1 MNCYSDVNRQNES
14 RMMEKCKCMRKK
26 SEFFR
31 NTGKALLLGI
41 CMAFSCASA
50 AGAQEDSL
58 PAYIVEADEAPEVG
72 GLICQGQ
79 MKLDFAQQYR
89 VYFYEG
95 GYALLDITESGQ
107 YLLVPEEAE
116 IPEGL
121 DAKIKILQKPL
132 DHIYLQAT
140 SAMALFRA
148 LDCLDH
154 VKMTGTRADG
164 WYIDETVERMESGE
178 MLFAGKYSEPDY
190 ELLVDQGCDLALEST
205 MLLHSPKVQEMLEML
220 GIPVLIERASYE
232 TEPLGRTEWIKLY
245 GVMVDK
251 EQEAVDFFEDQKQ
264 ILDEVADFENTGKTI
279 AFFFVNTDGS
289 VVVRKKDD
297 YISRMIEL
305 AGGNNVYGENWP
317 EEQENSSIKL
327 TMEEFYAA
335 AKDADYMVYNATI
348 ANELGSIEDLLA
360 QNALFADFKAVRE
373 GNVWTTTKQLF
384 QATDILPEL
393 IGDIHH
399 MLTGEGEMTFLV
411 KVE

>member
-1 MNCYSDVNRQNES
+1 MNCFSDVNRQNES
-14 RMMEKCKCMRKK
+14 RMTEKCKRMRKR
-26 SEFFR
+26 SGFLR
-31 NTGKALLLGI
+31 NTGKALLLSV
-41 CMAFSCASA
+41 CMAFSCAA
-50 AGAQEDSL
+50 VAGAQEDSL
-58 PAYIVEADEAPEVG
+58 PAYIVEADEAPAVG
-72 GLICQGQ
+72 DLICQGQ

-107 YLLVPEEAE
+107 YLLVPEGAE
-116 IPEGL
+116 EPEGL
-121 DAKIKILQKPL
+121 DPGIKVLQKPL

-148 LDCLDH
+148 LDSLDN
-154 VKMTGTRADG
+154 VKMTGTQTNG
-164 WYIDETVERMESGE
+164 WYIEETVERMENGE

-190 ELLVDQGCDLALEST
+190 ELLLDEGCDLALEST
-205 MLLHSPKVQEMLEML
+205 MILHSPKVQEMLEML
-220 GIPVLIERASYE
+220 EIPVLIERASYE

-264 ILDEVADFENTGKTI
+264 ILDEVANYENTGKTI
-279 AFFFVNTDGS
+279 TFFYVNTDGS
-289 VVVRKKDD
+289 VVVRKKND
-297 YISRMIEL
+297 YISKMIEL
-305 AGGNNVYGENWP
+305 AGGSNVYGDSWP
-317 EEQENSSIKL
+317 EDQGNSSIKL

-348 ANELGSIEDLLA
+348 ADELGSIEELLA
-360 QNALFADFKAVRE
+360 QNPLFADFKAVQE

-393 IGDIHH
+393 IGDFHH
-399 MLTGEGEMTFLV
+399 LLTGEEDMTFLV